1 MKNDLDHAKVLLE
14 KSGNDL
20 KSAEIGLAYESPM
33 DTVAFHVQQA
43 AEKLIK
49 ALLASQATLYPK
61 THDLKTLLD
70 LVPAEF
76 QAVHSFRDRIQGW
89 TSYAVDMRYEIGGY
103 PERQEVAEAIKII
116 HEFRAAVLQVFPS
129 QPPS

>member
-20 KSAEIGLAYESPM
+20 KSAEIGLAHDAPM

-49 ALLASQATLYPK
+49 PLLASQATLYPK

-76 QAVHSFRDRIQGW
+76 QTGRFH
-89 TSYAVDMRYEIGGY
+89 
-103 PERQEVAEAIKII
+103 
-116 HEFRAAVLQVFPS
+116 
-129 QPPS
+129 